1 MISLVHPVHRRVAVV
16 DGVGV
21 AAVGVDPEGAVG
33 ANQHEAAAAIG
44 HASYTGALLD
54 SRADAGDAAL
64 GRQGRVVAID
74 VAVVGEH
81 IAAGVG
87 ARRTVVSAASFKGC
101 AGVVACDR
109 GIIRPIDGDAQHADV
124 GEAAKVSDRVVELF
138 LQAVAGAEGV
148 DEWIAVVNDVGVG
161 AVGVDGEGAVG
172 PTDHKSASAIWRP
185 RRAGSFAGT
194 GSDSCDDSI

>member
-1 MISLVHPVHRRVAVV
+1 MISRVHTVHRQVAVV

-44 HASYTGALLD
+44 HARYTGALL
-54 SRADAGDAAL
+54 RAGANAGDAAL
-64 GRQGRVVAID
+64 GRQGRVIAID

-81 IAAGVG
+81 IAAGDG
-87 ARRTVVSAASFKGC
+87 ARRAVVGAASFKGC

-124 GEAAKVSDRVVELF
+124 GEATEVYDRVVERF
-138 LQAVAGAEGV
+138 LQAVAGAEG
-148 DEWIAVVNDVGVG
+148 I
-161 AVGVDGEGAVG
+161 
-172 PTDHKSASAIWRP
+172 HQ
-185 RRAGSFAGT
+185 
-194 GSDSCDDSI
+194 